1 MANFFRD
8 NEDLRYYFERGVDW
22 EHVVRLTEKE
32 FHDEGGFSNLEEAR
46 EFYGDILEL
55 AGQVAAEQIAP
66 YAAELDSQDNHI
78 VDGEVVQ
85 AERLEAVFRQLAELE
100 LHGLTVPREFGGMN
114 APMLISFLVSEMLAR
129 ADVSVMTHHGFHG
142 GMAMAALIFSIRE
155 GTTKVDPATMRITE
169 TRFEHLIR
177 SVVAGESWGSM
188 DITESDAGSDMA
200 ALRCRGELDADGVW
214 HVTGEKI
221 FISSGHGE
229 WHYVIART
237 EPVSDPDA
245 PMAGLD
251 GLSMFLVPAHRTLPD
266 GTKVRQVEI
275 TRLEEK
281 LGHHASSTCA
291 LAFDG
296 AQAELI
302 GERGDGFRYMLILMN
317 NARLSVGFE
326 SLGLSECAYR
336 MAREYAAERR
346 SMGKTID
353 RHEMLADYL
362 DEMRSDIEAVRA
374 VAVTAAY
381 EEEIAQKL
389 SIQLR
394 FATDLDDDAKK
405 KLQRKQKRHARAARR
420 LTPLLKYAAAE
431 NAVKHARLAV
441 QILGGNGYTK
451 EFGAE
456 KLLRDAMV
464 LPIYEGTSQIQAL
477 MAMKDTLMG
486 MVKKPKRFV
495 AKLAEARMTALSA
508 RDPLV
513 RSVAR
518 VKLASLSA
526 QQHLLLS
533 TAADKAKAL
542 RGKPLAEW
550 PERFLK
556 NWDPKRDF
564 RLAMLHA
571 ERLAR
576 LLTQEAVAEL
586 LLEQSVRHPE
596 RREVLERYLS
606 RAEISARHEA
616 EVIHEYGERILRSL
630 EEPVASAAAE

>member
-1 MANFFRD
+1 MANFFQD
-8 NEDLRYYFERGVDW
+8 NQDLRYYFERGVDW
-22 EHVVRLTEKE
+22 DELVRLTERD
-32 FHDEGGFSNLEEAR
+32 FTDEGGFADLAEAR
-46 EFYGDILEL
+46 EFYGEILEL
-55 AGQVAAEQIAP
+55 VGQLAADEIAP
-66 YAAELDSQDNHI
+66 YAAELDTQDNRI
-78 VDGEVVQ
+78 VDGEVVE
-85 AERLEAVFRQLAELE
+85 APRLEAVFRQLGELD
-100 LHGLTVPREFGGMN
+100 LHGLTVPRELGGMN
-114 APMLISFLVSEMLAR
+114 APMLVSFLISEMLAR

-155 GTTKVDPATMRITE
+155 GTTTVDPKTLRIEE
-169 TRFEHLIR
+169 TRFRELID
-177 SVVAGESWGSM
+177 SIVAGKSWGSM

-200 ALRCRGELDADGVW
+200 ALRCRGELDAEGVW
-214 HVTGEKI
+214 RVTGEKI

-237 EPVSDPDA
+237 EPVADEDS
-245 PMAGLD
+245 PMAGLE
-251 GLSMFLVPAHRTLPD
+251 GLSMFMVPAHVTDAD
-266 GTKVRQVEI
+266 GTSRRQVEV

-281 LGHHASSTCA
+281 LGHHASATCA

-296 AQAELI
+296 ARAELI
-302 GERGDGFRYMLILMN
+302 GQRGEGFRYMLILMN
-317 NARLSVGFE
+317 NARLGVGFE

-336 MAREYAAERR
+336 IAREYAAERR

-353 RHEMLADYL
+353 RHEMIADYL

-374 VAVTAAY
+374 IAVTAAA
-381 EEEIAQKL
+381 EEELAQKL
-389 SIQLR
+389 AIQLR
-394 FATDLDDDAKK
+394 FDDRLSAEAHDDLA
-405 KLQRKQKRHARAARR
+405 RRQKRHARKSRR
-420 LTPLLKYAAAE
+420 LTPLLKFIAAE

-441 QILGGNGYTK
+441 QILGGVGYTR

-486 MVKKPKRFV
+486 MVKSPKRFV
-495 AKLAEARMTALSA
+495 AELAEARVTALSA
-508 RDPLV
+508 RDPLA
-513 RSVAR
+513 RSAAK
-518 VKLASLSA
+518 VKLSCLSA

-533 TAADKAKAL
+533 TAADKARAL

-576 LLTQEAVAEL
+576 LLTHAAVVEI
-586 LLEQSVRHPE
+586 LEDQAKRHPE
-596 RREVLERYLS
+596 RRDVLARYLS
-606 RAEISARHEA
+606 RAELAARHDA
-616 EVIHEYGERILRSL
+616 ETIHAYGDRILEAL
-630 EEPVASAAAE
+630 EQPVAATAAE